1 MSSSQEQSQ
10 EQLQF
15 ETLVVDNDYEIAS
28 NHYPYIIRRRSNHRV
43 VKECDDG
50 KGYHVITLNGKQY
63 RLHRVIAT
71 QWIPNDDPANK
82 TQIDHINHDRSDNRL
97 ENLRWCTPSENM
109 KNRSKHGDV
118 VYEFEEELSINA
130 FEVTEYNHH
139 TFDNLW
145 FDPDADCFYY
155 YTGAAYREF
164 IYEKTSSNALRIR
177 IYDNNHVKTS
187 ISLNKFKQSLEEDDS
202 DEE

>member
-1 MSSSQEQSQ
+1 MASSQEQSS
-10 EQLQF
+10 QLEF
-15 ETLVVDNDYEIAS
+15 ETLVIDNDYEIAIG
-28 NHYPYIIRRRSNHRV
+28 HYPYIIRRRSNHRV
-43 VKECDDG
+43 IKECDDG

-63 RLHRVIAT
+63 RLHRVVAE
-71 QWIPNDDPANK
+71 QFIPNDDPANK
-82 TQIDHINHDRSDNRL
+82 TQIDHVNHDRSDNRL
-97 ENLRWCTPSENM
+97 TNLRWCTPSENL

-130 FEVTEYNHH
+130 FEVTSYNNH

-145 FDPDADCFYY
+145 FDPDSDCFYY

-164 IYEKTSSNALRIR
+164 IYEKTSANALRIR

-187 ISLNKFKQSLEEDDS
+187 ISLNKFKKSLEEDDS